1 MTASHMTCLLV
12 EDEALIGMA
21 LESYLEDEGLT
32 CFMVTS
38 SSDAMRWLSD
48 HTPSVAVLDYKLKDG
63 PCALLATALRER
75 DVPFVIYSGLPARA
89 ACPELQGVPWIDKPA
104 ARTTLLQ
111 AITTLASVSVV
122 GA

>member
-1 MTASHMTCLLV
+1 VAAR

-32 CFMVTS
+32 CLTVTS
-38 SSDAMRWLSD
+38 SFDAMRWLSD

-63 PCALLATALRER
+63 ACASLAKALRQR
-75 DVPFVIYSGLPARA
+75 SVPFVIYSGLPARA
-89 ACPELQGVPWIDKPA
+89 ACPELQGVLWIDKPA

-111 AITTLASVSVV
+111 AITTLAGVSVA